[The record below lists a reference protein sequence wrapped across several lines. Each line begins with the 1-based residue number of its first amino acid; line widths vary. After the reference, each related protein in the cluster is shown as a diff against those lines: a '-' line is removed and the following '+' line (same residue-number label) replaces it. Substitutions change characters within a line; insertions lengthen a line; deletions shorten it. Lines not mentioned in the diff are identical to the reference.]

1 MEFIKQLY
9 DFINVKTVLLGLV
22 LIIFGCGKVD
32 YKPKYRDFTND
43 RERENLIG
51 KVKKLEQYKANVID
65 LKTGETDK
73 PIIEFKKEF
82 TEIGNILKQEH
93 FDSFGMLEQYVE
105 NIYDENG
112 YRIESV
118 LKNYLMPMTSIE
130 KVVFDTIIKQPI
142 FIHSVFNDTL
152 MSDAFFRYDKH
163 GNVVELIN
171 VKNGDTTL
179 INVEYVYD
187 NNGRI
192 LLKKTQSDDGEDAYI
207 NEFKYDSNGNLIS
220 MINTSDFYLEIKSM
234 YEYDKTN
241 RITKMTEYEGNQMTR
256 EILYDKFYNKTL
268 VRFYA
273 NNILDKELKYS
284 YKFDRYE
291 NWIQQ
296 KVFLKQCPKN
306 KTFVPIFTETRKIEY
321 YK

>member
-1 MEFIKQLY
+1 MEFIKQLC
-9 DFINVKTVLLGLV
+9 DSIKVKTVLLSIVLV
-22 LIIFGCGKVD
+22 IFGCGNID

-65 LKTGETDK
+65 LKTGKTDK

-82 TEIGNILKQEH
+82 TEIGNILKQEY

-130 KVVFDTIIKQPI
+130 NVVFDTIIKQPI

-152 MSDAFFRYDKH
+152 MSDDFFRYDKH

-171 VKNGDTTL
+171 VKNGDTAL
-179 INVEYVYD
+179 VNVEYVYD

-192 LLKKTQSDDGEDAYI
+192 LLKTFDDGEDAYI

-220 MINTSDFYLEIKSM
+220 LINTSDFYLEIKLM

-241 RITKMTEYEGNQMTR
+241 RITKITEYEANQMTK

-268 VRFYA
+268 VRSYA

-284 YKFDRYE
+284 YKFDRYG
-291 NWIQQ
+291 NWTRQE
-296 KVFLKQCPKN
+296 VFLKQCPN
-306 KTFVPIFTETRKIEY
+306 DKTFIPIFTETRKIEY